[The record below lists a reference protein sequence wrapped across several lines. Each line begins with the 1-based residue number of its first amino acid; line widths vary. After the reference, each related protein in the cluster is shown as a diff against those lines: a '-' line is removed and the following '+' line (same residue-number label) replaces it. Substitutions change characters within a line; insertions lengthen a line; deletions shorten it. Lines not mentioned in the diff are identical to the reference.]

1 MSLAIKASAQFEG
14 NAIRLTAHQIEPLER
29 LAARSAAG
37 LKVYM
42 DTTDGLASL
51 HLALTGGNVDGRR
64 NGGLVKVI
72 SRLDAV
78 TEVEIDLPGRYVISP
93 EIMKAVKAI
102 PGIAE
107 VREL

>member
-1 MSLAIKASAQFEG
+1 
-14 NAIRLTAHQIEPLER
+14 
-29 LAARSAAG
+29 
-37 LKVYM
+37 
-42 DTTDGLASL
+42 
-51 HLALTGGNVDGRR
+51 
-64 NGGLVKVI
+64 
-72 SRLDAV
+72 V